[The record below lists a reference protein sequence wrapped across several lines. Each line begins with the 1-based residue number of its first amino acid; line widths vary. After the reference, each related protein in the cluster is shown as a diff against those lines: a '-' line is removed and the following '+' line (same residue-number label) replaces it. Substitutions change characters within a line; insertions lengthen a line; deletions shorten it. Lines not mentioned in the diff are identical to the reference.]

1 MKQPQNQPRKR
12 AKPDV
17 PGVIAGTILTGAATI
32 WMLNDNGVL
41 QTDDLGVTG
50 ALLLVTAGV
59 IGLAA
64 SHRS

>member
-1 MKQPQNQPRKR
+1 MKQQKG

-17 PGVIAGTILTGAATI
+17 PGIIAGTVLSGAATI
-32 WMLNDNGVL
+32 WMLTDNGVL
-41 QTDDLGVTG
+41 QTDDLGVTS
-50 ALLLVTAGV
+50 ALLLVAAGA

>member
-1 MKQPQNQPRKR
+1 MRKP
-12 AKPDV
+12 KPDV
-17 PGVIAGTILTGAATI
+17 PGIIAGTILSGAATI

-41 QTDDLGVTG
+41 QTDDLGFTG
-50 ALLLVTAGV
+50 ALLLVAAGI